1 MGMGGHT
8 TIICSP
14 RTFYLHRGCLRL
26 LFFRKGAGVTPGVW
40 ASGSSCSDPHPTYL
54 GARPGQL
61 RVRVLGL

>member
-14 RTFYLHRGCLRL
+14 RTFYLHRGCLRCI
-26 LFFRKGAGVTPGVW
+26 FATWRSGVTPVDW
-40 ASGSSCSDPHPTYL
+40 TSGSRTADPGPTYF